1 MPQAVH
7 RSHPG
12 LERDGGGEDQAD
24 GGSLLVKEG
33 DHYVAREEFLGAGWH
48 VLEVLIGNVYEA
60 QADLSKSSG
69 FTLTYSSTADLWVQ
83 LPRLALQRRRQ
94 VGHQNPFDGRPDEAG
109 DLPVHARQLDHDRR
123 AGTPNYTF
131 ASALK
136 EARGLLFVGKTPNVI
151 AFWGMRI
158 DGYVPMCR

>member
-1 MPQAVH
+1 M
-7 RSHPG
+7 
-12 LERDGGGEDQAD
+12 

-33 DHYVAREEFLGAGWH
+33 DRYVAREEFLGAGWH

-83 LPRLALQRRRQ
+83 LRPASHYSGGDKWVTKIPSTGGQMKQ
-94 VGHQNPFDGRPDEAG
+94 ETFPFTPASWTTIAE
-109 DLPVHARQLDHDRR
+109 L
-123 AGTPNYTF
+123 GTPKYTF

-151 AFWGMRI
+151 AFWGLRI